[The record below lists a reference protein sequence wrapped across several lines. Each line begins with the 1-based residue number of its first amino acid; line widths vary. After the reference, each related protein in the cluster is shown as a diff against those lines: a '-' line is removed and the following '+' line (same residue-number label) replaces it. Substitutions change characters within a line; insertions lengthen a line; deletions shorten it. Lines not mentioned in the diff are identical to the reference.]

1 MRNILIVALLL
12 LSTVPAYA
20 RTSHDGDK
28 DLPHTASRNLSLR
41 ERMPST
47 LRPACDTLNGADT
60 ITLAA
65 DTLHAAMPTDSTTD
79 NDQPKKRTSYW
90 HKLFKGNEDHTFDKK
105 FDVSFIIS
113 PSYTRE
119 ASFGIGGLASGLYRL
134 DRTDS
139 IMKPSDVNIMGNI
152 SVSGLYV
159 IALGGNNY
167 FKGNRS
173 RLSYEISFANQPL
186 KLWGIDYA
194 ACADNPATN
203 YTRRKVMVDI
213 QYLYRMVDRLLLGV
227 RSEVSYA
234 NIIKIDNPSYLQ
246 GQAHSYTFTGIGL
259 SLQYDSRDFIP
270 NPQKGIYAMAE
281 VTLYPQFISSY
292 DKTLARTTLIFDTYH
307 RLWESGI
314 IATDLYGRFNGK
326 DTPWIL
332 REQLGGSTRMR
343 GYYAGRYIDNNILSC
358 QVELRQR
365 IYKRIGGTVWGG
377 CGTVFPSFHDFN
389 WRNMLPTYG
398 VGLRWEFKHRVN
410 IRIDYGFG
418 KHTRGFIFNV
428 NEAF

>member
-1 MRNILIVALLL
+1 MRNIIIIALLL

-20 RTSHDGDK
+20 RTSHDEVPGTA
-28 DLPHTASRNLSLR
+28 PHHVMRQN
-41 ERMPST
+41 
-47 LRPACDTLNGADT
+47 RPAQLPQLRSDTTGAADIQAVTSGTDT
-60 ITLAA
+60 ATLATAPA
-65 DTLHAAMPTDSTTD
+65 DGKQT
-79 NDQPKKRTSYW
+79 KKRTSYW
-90 HKLFKGNEDHTFDKK
+90 HRLFKGNEDHTFDKR
-105 FDVSFIIS
+105 FDVSFILS

-139 IMKPSDVNIMGNI
+139 LMKPSDVNIMGNI
-152 SVSGLYV
+152 SLSGLYV
-159 IALGGNNY
+159 IAVGGNNY

-173 RLSYEISFANQPL
+173 RLSYEVAFANQPL

-194 ACADNPATN
+194 ACAENPAIN

-213 QYLYRMVDRLLLGV
+213 QYLYRIVDRLLLGV
-227 RSEVSYA
+227 RSEISYA
-234 NIIKIDNPSYLQ
+234 HIIKIDDPSYLQ
-246 GQAHSYTFTGIGL
+246 GQAMSYTFTGIGA

-270 NPQKGIYAMAE
+270 NPQQGIYAMAE
-281 VTLYPQFISSY
+281 ITLYPSFISSY
-292 DKTLARTTLIFDTYH
+292 DRTLARTTLIFDTYN
-307 RLWESGI
+307 RVWEGGI
-314 IATDLYGRFNGK
+314 IATDIYGRFNGK
-326 DTPWIL
+326 HTPWIL

-365 IYKRIGGTVWGG
+365 IYKRIGATAWGG
-377 CGTVFPSFHDFN
+377 CGTVFPDFKGFD
-389 WRNMLPTYG
+389 WRNILPTYG

-410 IRIDYGFG
+410 VRIDYGFG
-418 KHTRGFIFNV
+418 KHTSGFIFNV

>member
-65 DTLHAAMPTDSTTD
+65 DTLQTAMPTDSAAD
-79 NDQPKKRTSYW
+79 GDQPKKRTSYW

-343 GYYAGRYIDNNILSC
+343 G
-358 QVELRQR
+358 
-365 IYKRIGGTVWGG
+365 
-377 CGTVFPSFHDFN
+377 
-389 WRNMLPTYG
+389 
-398 VGLRWEFKHRVN
+398 
-410 IRIDYGFG
+410 
-418 KHTRGFIFNV
+418 
-428 NEAF
+428 

>member
-12 LSTVPAYA
+12 LSTVAAQAGTPHDGVKTRTKTAHRDIMAQKLA
-20 RTSHDGDK
+20 RTTL
-28 DLPHTASRNLSLR
+28 LPA
-41 ERMPST
+41 
-47 LRPACDTLNGADT
+47 DTLAD
-60 ITLAA
+60 IAA
-65 DTLHAAMPTDSTTD
+65 DTLTAAADSIAGKESDTAVK
-79 NDQPKKRTSYW
+79 KKRTSYW
-90 HKLFKGNEDHTFDKK
+90 HRLFKGNEDHTFDKR
-105 FDVSFIIS
+105 FDVSFILS

-139 IMKPSDVNIMGNI
+139 LMKPSDVNIMGNI
-152 SVSGLYV
+152 SLSGLYV
-159 IALGGNNY
+159 IAVGGNNY

-173 RLSYEISFANQPL
+173 RLSYEIAFANQPL
-186 KLWGIDYA
+186 KFWGVDYA
-194 ACADNPATN
+194 SCADNPAID

-227 RSEVSYA
+227 RSEISYC
-234 NIIKIDNPSYLQ
+234 NIIKIDDISYLQ
-246 GQAHSYTFTGIGL
+246 GQNLSYTFTGIGL

-281 VTLYPQFISSY
+281 VTLFPSFLGTYNR
-292 DKTLARTTLIFDTYH
+292 TLARTTAIFDTYN
-307 RLWESGI
+307 RVWEGGI
-314 IATDLYGRFNGK
+314 LATDIYGRFNGK
-326 DTPWIL
+326 NTPWIL

-343 GYYAGRYIDNNILSC
+343 GYYAGRYIDNNIISC

-377 CGTVFPSFHDFN
+377 CGTVFPSFREFN
-389 WRNMLPTYG
+389 WRNILPTYG

-410 IRIDYGFG
+410 VRIDYGFG
-418 KHTRGFIFNV
+418 KHTSGFIFNV

>member
-28 DLPHTASRNLSLR
+28 DLPHTASRNLTLR

-65 DTLHAAMPTDSTTD
+65 DTLQTAMPTDSAAD
-79 NDQPKKRTSYW
+79 GDQPKKRTSYW

-173 RLSYEISFANQPL
+173 RLSYEEIN
-186 KLWGIDYA
+186 
-194 ACADNPATN
+194 
-203 YTRRKVMVDI
+203 
-213 QYLYRMVDRLLLGV
+213 
-227 RSEVSYA
+227 
-234 NIIKIDNPSYLQ
+234 
-246 GQAHSYTFTGIGL
+246 
-259 SLQYDSRDFIP
+259 
-270 NPQKGIYAMAE
+270 
-281 VTLYPQFISSY
+281 
-292 DKTLARTTLIFDTYH
+292 
-307 RLWESGI
+307 
-314 IATDLYGRFNGK
+314 
-326 DTPWIL
+326 
-332 REQLGGSTRMR
+332 
-343 GYYAGRYIDNNILSC
+343 
-358 QVELRQR
+358 
-365 IYKRIGGTVWGG
+365 
-377 CGTVFPSFHDFN
+377 CG
-389 WRNMLPTYG
+389 
-398 VGLRWEFKHRVN
+398 
-410 IRIDYGFG
+410 
-418 KHTRGFIFNV
+418 
-428 NEAF
+428 